1 MDINGLLNEEQFL
14 LKQKDELYLD
24 RIVIQDNLKLV
35 SSKLENIQLE
45 KDFLKKYKKEVIG
58 KYINNIFQIALTGV
72 VVDIPF
78 HILSTSTNNIILSD
92 YIIGGCVL
100 YTVGLLTLDL
110 VIQIKDY
117 KNNNTF
123 ESKEEIQTKYESL
136 ERDLVQ
142 NQLYI
147 DDTIEELDNIY
158 NLLLPDS
165 VKTKK
170 KEVR

>member
-14 LKQKDELYLD
+14 LKQKDELFLD
-24 RIVIQDNLKLV
+24 RVVIQDNLKLV
-35 SSKLENIQLE
+35 GSKLENIQLE
-45 KDFLKKYKKEVIG
+45 KDFLKKYKKEVIS

-78 HILSTSTNNIILSD
+78 HILSTSSNNVILSD
-92 YIIGGCVL
+92 YIIGGSIL

-110 VIQIKDY
+110 IIQIKDY

-123 ESKEEIQTKYESL
+123 EKKEEIQKKYESL
-136 ERDLVQ
+136 ERALEQ
-142 NQLYI
+142 NQLCI